1 MRLTTQITPVNVF
14 ILKINIGN
22 VCMSHNRIKHSLRI
36 STGGVHMWKTGVN
49 VDKYGDFEKNT
60 HFGSF
65 NNFSGYNCVI
75 SRLNV
80 RIM

>member
-1 MRLTTQITPVNVF
+1 MHEPQQNKTLAKDIDRGRSYV
-14 ILKINIGN
+14 K
-22 VCMSHNRIKHSLRI
+22 
-36 STGGVHMWKTGVN
+36 KTGVN
-49 VDKYGDFEKNT
+49 VDKYEDFEKNT